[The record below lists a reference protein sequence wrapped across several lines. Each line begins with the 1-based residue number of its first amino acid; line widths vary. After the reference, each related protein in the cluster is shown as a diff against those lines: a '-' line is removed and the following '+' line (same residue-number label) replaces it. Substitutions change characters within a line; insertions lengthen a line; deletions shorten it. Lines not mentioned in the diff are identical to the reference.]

1 MSFSSGMSGIKTKSK
16 VKENI
21 LQHAKE
27 LVSSDRESTHGDV
40 RENHEQIAEFWNIL
54 LDNKLKPMVAITC
67 DDVAVMMALL
77 KISRSTQG
85 RFNVDDYIDAA
96 AYMAIAG
103 ELKDEY

>member
-1 MSFSSGMSGIKTKSK
+1 MTFSSGLALKTKSI

-21 LQHAKE
+21 LQQAKE
-27 LVSSDRESTHGDV
+27 LVSNDREGTHGDA
-40 RENHEQIAEFWNIL
+40 RQNHEQIAEFWNIF
-54 LDNKLKPMVAITC
+54 LDNKLKPMAAITC

-85 RFNVDDYIDAA
+85 KFNVDDYIDAA

-103 ELKDEY
+103 DLKHDN

>member
-1 MSFSSGMSGIKTKSK
+1 MSFSTGLALKTKSV

-21 LQHAKE
+21 LQQAKE
-27 LVSSDRESTHGDV
+27 LVSNDREGTHGDA
-40 RENHEQIAEFWNIL
+40 RQNHEQIAEFWNIF
-54 LDNKLKPMVAITC
+54 LDNKLKPMAAITC

-85 RFNVDDYIDAA
+85 TFNIDDYIDAA

-103 ELKDEY
+103 DLKHDN

>member
-1 MSFSSGMSGIKTKSK
+1 MTFSSGLALKTKSI

-21 LQHAKE
+21 LQQAKE
-27 LVSSDRESTHGDV
+27 LVSNDRESTHGDA
-40 RENHEQIAEFWNIL
+40 RQNHEQIAEFWNIF
-54 LDNKLKPMVAITC
+54 LDNKLKPMAAITC

-85 RFNVDDYIDAA
+85 KFNVDDYIDAA

-103 ELKDEY
+103 DLKHDN

>member
-1 MSFSSGMSGIKTKSK
+1 MSFSTGLALKTKSV

-21 LQHAKE
+21 LQQAKE
-27 LVSSDRESTHGDV
+27 LVSNDREGTHGDA
-40 RENHEQIAEFWNIL
+40 RQNHEQIAEFWNIF
-54 LDNKLKPMVAITC
+54 LDNKLKPMAAITC

-85 RFNVDDYIDAA
+85 KFNIDDYIDAA

-103 ELKDEY
+103 DLKHDN

>member
-1 MSFSSGMSGIKTKSK
+1 MTFSSGLALKTKSI

-21 LQHAKE
+21 LQQAKE
-27 LVSSDRESTHGDV
+27 LVSNDREGTHGDA
-40 RENHEQIAEFWNIL
+40 RQNHEQIAEFWNIF
-54 LDNKLKPMVAITC
+54 LDDKLKPMAAITC

-85 RFNVDDYIDAA
+85 KFNVDDYIDAA

-103 ELKDEY
+103 DLKHDN

>member
-1 MSFSSGMSGIKTKSK
+1 MTFGTGLALKTKSV

-21 LQHAKE
+21 LQQAKQ
-27 LVSSDRESTHGDV
+27 LVSNDRESTHGDA
-40 RENHEQIAEFWNIL
+40 RQNHEQIAEFWNIF
-54 LDNKLKPMVAITC
+54 LDNKLKPMAAITC

-85 RFNVDDYIDAA
+85 KFNVDDYIDAA

-103 ELKDEY
+103 DLKHDS

>member
-1 MSFSSGMSGIKTKSK
+1 MTFSSGLALKTKSI

-21 LQHAKE
+21 LQQAKE
-27 LVSSDRESTHGDV
+27 LVSNDREGTHGDA
-40 RENHEQIAEFWNIL
+40 RQNHEQIAEFWNIF
-54 LDNKLKPMVAITC
+54 LDNKLKPMAAITC

-85 RFNVDDYIDAA
+85 KFNVDVYIDAA

-103 ELKDEY
+103 ELKHDN

>member
-1 MSFSSGMSGIKTKSK
+1 MI
-16 VKENI
+16 
-21 LQHAKE
+21 
-27 LVSSDRESTHGDV
+27 
-40 RENHEQIAEFWNIL
+40 
-54 LDNKLKPMVAITC
+54 AITC

-85 RFNVDDYIDAA
+85 KFNVDDYIDAA

>member
-1 MSFSSGMSGIKTKSK
+1 MTFSTGLALKTKSI

-21 LQHAKE
+21 LQQAKE
-27 LVSSDRESTHGDV
+27 LVSNDREGTHGDA
-40 RENHEQIAEFWNIL
+40 RQNHEQIAEFWNIF
-54 LDNKLKPMVAITC
+54 LDNKLKPMAAITC

-85 RFNVDDYIDAA
+85 KFNVDDYIDAA

-103 ELKDEY
+103 DLKHDS

>member
-1 MSFSSGMSGIKTKSK
+1 MNFSSGLAVTKNSTN
-16 VKENI
+16 KEDI
-21 LQHAKE
+21 LKKAGK
-27 LVSSDRESTHGDV
+27 LVSDDREGTHGDA
-40 RENHEQIAEFWNIL
+40 RENHEQIAEFWNIF

-85 RFNVDDYIDAA
+85 KFNVDDYIDAA

-103 ELKDEY
+103 ELKHDS

>member
-1 MSFSSGMSGIKTKSK
+1 MTFSSGLALKTKSI

-21 LQHAKE
+21 LQQAKE
-27 LVSSDRESTHGDV
+27 LVSNDREGTHGDA
-40 RENHEQIAEFWNIL
+40 RQNHEQIAEFWNIF
-54 LDNKLKPMVAITC
+54 LDNKLKPMASITC

-85 RFNVDDYIDAA
+85 TFNVDDYVDAA

-103 ELKDEY
+103 DLKHDS

>member
-1 MSFSSGMSGIKTKSK
+1 MTFSTGLALKTKSI

-21 LQHAKE
+21 LQQAKE
-27 LVSSDRESTHGDV
+27 LVSNDRESTHGDA
-40 RENHEQIAEFWNIL
+40 RQNHEQIAEFWNIF
-54 LDNKLKPMVAITC
+54 LDNKLKPMAAITC

-85 RFNVDDYIDAA
+85 KFNVDDYIDAA

-103 ELKDEY
+103 DLKHDS

>member
-1 MSFSSGMSGIKTKSK
+1 MTFSSGLALKTKSI

-21 LQHAKE
+21 LQQAKE
-27 LVSSDRESTHGDV
+27 LVSNDREGTHGDA
-40 RENHEQIAEFWNIL
+40 RQNHEQISEFWNIF
-54 LDNKLKPMVAITC
+54 LDNKLKPMAAITC

-85 RFNVDDYIDAA
+85 KFNVDDYIDAA

-103 ELKDEY
+103 DLKHDN

>member
-1 MSFSSGMSGIKTKSK
+1 MSFSTGLALKTKSV

-21 LQHAKE
+21 LQQAKE
-27 LVSSDRESTHGDV
+27 LVNNDREGTHGDA
-40 RENHEQIAEFWNIL
+40 RQNHEQIAEFWNIF
-54 LDNKLKPMVAITC
+54 LDNKLKPMAAITC

-85 RFNVDDYIDAA
+85 KFNIDDYIDAA

-103 ELKDEY
+103 DLKHDN

>member
-1 MSFSSGMSGIKTKSK
+1 MTFSSGLALKTKSV

-21 LQHAKE
+21 LQQAKE
-27 LVSSDRESTHGDV
+27 LVSNDREGTHGDA
-40 RENHEQIAEFWNIL
+40 RQNHEQIAEFWNIF
-54 LDNKLKPMVAITC
+54 LDNKLKPMAAITC

-85 RFNVDDYIDAA
+85 KFNVDDYIDAA

-103 ELKDEY
+103 DLKHDN